1 MFGTQ
6 RSKQIRRYA
15 IVPVN
20 VWEVGVSIAGV
31 GEELQHVVFVVG
43 FGEGYG
49 RSLSLFFTC

>member
-6 RSKQIRRYA
+6 RSKQIGRYA

-43 FGEGYG
+43 FGEVYG